1 MKLYRIINDA
11 ENAVS
16 LQKNLERV
24 VDWTEKWLLKLNIA
38 KCKVL
43 RVNDKN
49 ISSDKMY
56 TISEKGTD
64 TSLEKVGSERDLGV
78 IIDNQLS
85 FGTHIEDII
94 NKSNKIVGVI
104 KRNFRDLDKKTFVT
118 LYKAMVRSRLYAQAV
133 WSPHKLK
140 YVDAL
145 EAVQRRATKILPSLR
160 KYIVMLTD

>member
-1 MKLYRIINDA
+1 M
-11 ENAVS
+11 
-16 LQKNLERV
+16 
-24 VDWTEKWLLKLNIA
+24 KLNIA

-104 KRNFRDLDKKTFVT
+104 KRNFRDLDKR
-118 LYKAMVRSRLYAQAV
+118 RS
-133 WSPHKLK
+133 
-140 YVDAL
+140 
-145 EAVQRRATKILPSLR
+145 
-160 KYIVMLTD
+160 